1 MASSIE
7 TTSTTTTLK
16 NNGNTY
22 LSVDTNDDVAIT
34 NTLTATSPTFV
45 TPNIGAATVTSLN
58 GGQLAG
64 NRNKIINGDMKID
77 QRNAGAAVTPTD
89 GLFSADRW
97 RCGLNQAS
105 KFSIQQ
111 QSEAPVGFSSSLKI
125 TSLSAY
131 SLAVGDL
138 FLFEQRIEGFNFSD
152 LAWGTASAKAVTLS
166 FYVRSSLTGT
176 FGGSVRNAAN
186 ARSYPFNYTI
196 SSADTW
202 EQKTVTIAGD
212 TSGTWVTTNAHS
224 ATVGF
229 GLGVGTNFTA
239 SAGSWVGSA
248 ELSADSSVSV
258 VGTNAATFYIT
269 GVQLE
274 VGSVATPFEHRSYG
288 TELALCQRYAFPF
301 RKDGGGNT
309 SIGIGLITGTNTISF
324 IHLQFPVRMR
334 ASPTLTVTDASSSTI
349 SEGAVDRTVS
359 GQSISVTTKDHCDL
373 SVTHAAG
380 TTGAAV
386 RYALTATVLL
396 FESEL

>member
-1 MASSIE
+1 MTAQITS
-7 TTSTTTTLK
+7 TSTTTTLQ

-22 LSVDTNDDVAIT
+22 MSVDTNDV
-34 NTLTATSPTFV
+34 V
-45 TPNIGAATVTSLN
+45 TMNQASLN
-58 GGQLAG
+58 GGQLGG
-64 NRNKIINGDMKID
+64 NRNKIINGDIKID

-125 TSLSAY
+125 TSLSAF

-274 VGSVATPFEHRSYG
+274 EGSVATPFEHRSYG
-288 TELALCQRYAFPF
+288 TELALCQRYYETGFSRMRVEPFPS
-301 RKDGGGNT
+301 GALGT
-309 SIGIGLITGTNTISF
+309 SMSYAVTKRAVPTLAGTAVLGTISGG
-324 IHLQFPVRMR
+324 LS
-334 ASPTLTVTDASSSTI
+334 A
-349 SEGAVDRTVS
+349 TVS
-359 GQSISVTTKDHCDL
+359 HIFINFSS
-373 SVTHAAG
+373 
-380 TTGAAV
+380 GASGNV
-386 RYALTATVLL
+386 TATWAATA
-396 FESEL
+396 EL

>member
-64 NRNKIINGDMKID
+64 NRNRIINGDMRID

-89 GLFSADRW
+89 GIFSADRW

-202 EQKTVTIAGD
+202 EQKTISIAGD

-274 VGSVATPFEHRSYG
+274 EGSVATPFEHRSYG
-288 TELALCQRYAFPF
+288 EELALCQRYYQET
-301 RKDGGGNT
+301 RTGWSGNT
-309 SIGIGLITGTNTISF
+309 ADNEFYRAHYQL
-324 IHLQFPVRMR
+324 PVTMR
-334 ASPTLTVTDASSSTI
+334 AAPTIVWADVNVAGFDGAYSSESTAVNG
-349 SEGAVDRTVS
+349 GAVYRQANTTANGRLFTVS
-359 GQSISVTTKDHCDL
+359 GKFT
-373 SVTHAAG
+373 
-380 TTGAAV
+380 
-386 RYALTATVLL
+386 
-396 FESEL
+396 SEL

>member
-1 MASSIE
+1 M
-7 TTSTTTTLK
+7 TTTID
-16 NNGNTY
+16 G
-22 LSVDTNDDVAIT
+22 TNVSTFAAGVT
-34 NTLTATSPTFV
+34 CTA
-45 TPNIGAATVTSLN
+45 LN
-58 GGQLAG
+58 GGQLGG

-89 GLFSADRW
+89 GLYSADRW

-111 QSEAPVGFSSSLKI
+111 QSEAPAGFSSSLKI

-138 FLFEQRIEGFNFSD
+138 FIFEQRIEGFNFSD

-202 EQKTVTIAGD
+202 EQKTISIAGD

-274 VGSVATPFEHRSYG
+274 EGSVATPFEHRSYG
-288 TELALCQRYAFPF
+288 EELALCQRYYERITSVGAGANFMAFASGF
-301 RKDGGGNT
+301 NT
-309 SIGIGLITGTNTISF
+309 STTVTQSTLAYVKKRTAPTIAFAAAAQFRITHTNTATACSAIS
-324 IHLQFPVRMR
+324 
-334 ASPTLTVTDASSSTI
+334 ASQIGDARGIVDATVGSA
-349 SEGAVDRTVS
+349 
-359 GQSISVTTKDHCDL
+359 
-373 SVTHAAG
+373 
-380 TTGAAV
+380 
-386 RYALTATVLL
+386 ALTAGQGSAVSANNNTTAYI
-396 FESEL
+396 EITAEL

>member
-22 LSVDTNDDVAIT
+22 MSVDTNDDVAIT

-58 GGQLAG
+58 GGQLGG
-64 NRNKIINGDMKID
+64 NRNKIINGDIKID

-125 TSLSAY
+125 TSLSAF

-274 VGSVATPFEHRSYG
+274 EGSVATPFEHRNYG
-288 TELALCQRYAFPF
+288 TELALCQRYYYELT
-301 RKDGGGNT
+301 GGTMTLGAQGST
-309 SIGIGLITGTNTISF
+309 SYTNWF
-324 IHLQFPVRMR
+324 LPVTMR
-334 ASPTLTVTDASSSTI
+334 AIPTFTRVGGRASTQSAKIDRVYVTYNGSYAQLG
-349 SEGAVDRTVS
+349 EGSNVS
-359 GQSISVTTKDHCDL
+359 
-373 SVTHAAG
+373 A
-380 TTGAAV
+380 
-386 RYALTATVLL
+386 
-396 FESEL
+396 EL